1 MEEYMV
7 FGREK
12 WIRQKYNDAQGA
24 DNTDIK
30 GTTHYGDLWRSWQ
43 MYQQGP

>member
-30 GTTHYGDLWRSWQ
+30 GTNHYGDLWRSWRI
-43 MYQQGP
+43 YQKP